1 MTDQSPGTLLDSRP
15 VATAEHNLGWDYASD
30 SDPVFPFPQSGQ
42 FFCELIPTA
51 VQQVQV
57 QGAGHFLQ
65 EDRGELLASEVLK
78 IQT

>member
-1 MTDQSPGTLLDSRP
+1 MVDAAPDQNPVHGGWGEHDAGLPGSPL
-15 VATAEHNLGWDYASD
+15 NLT
-30 SDPVFPFPQSGQ
+30 Q
-42 FFCELIPTA
+42 FFCDLIPTA